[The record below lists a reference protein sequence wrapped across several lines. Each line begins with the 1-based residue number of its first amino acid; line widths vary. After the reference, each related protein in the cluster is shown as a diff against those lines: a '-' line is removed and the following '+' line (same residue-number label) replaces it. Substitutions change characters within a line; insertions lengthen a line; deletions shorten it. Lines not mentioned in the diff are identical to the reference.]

1 MACQTQK
8 TNMIEQN
15 ASATDVSIDIE
26 PDHIEVKV
34 EEPLRVKFIYN
45 GPRPPAK
52 MEKSIFHVN
61 NDFCRVDLNM
71 KNKDNWKTIDS
82 WVSRLRSIL
91 DRRGVFRC
99 EDIDMFRWNSETFA
113 SYPKFVSGSTY
124 VSDGNLQMFLD
135 GLQEIENTVSSFR
148 V

>member
-26 PDHIEVKV
+26 PDNIEVKV

-52 MEKSIFHVN
+52 MEKSIFHDN

-82 WVSRLRSIL
+82 WVSRLRRIL
-91 DRRGVFRC
+91 DRIGVFRC
-99 EDIDMFRWNSETFA
+99 EDIDMLRWNSETFA
-113 SYPKFVSGSTY
+113 SYSKFVSGSTY